1 MIATMIFAAALSAS
15 PAAST
20 ADGIAQAQSSGTV
33 YGELAQSQTEA
44 TISRILAS
52 DQFDSKDPATLIN
65 LGAAYAKIGQKDRAL
80 AMYRAAIASP
90 DRYDLQLADGRWMDS
105 RAAARLAAAP
115 LEKSDKLV
123 LR

>member
-33 YGELAQSQTEA
+33 YGELAQSPTEA

-105 RAAARLAAAP
+105 RAAARLAAAS